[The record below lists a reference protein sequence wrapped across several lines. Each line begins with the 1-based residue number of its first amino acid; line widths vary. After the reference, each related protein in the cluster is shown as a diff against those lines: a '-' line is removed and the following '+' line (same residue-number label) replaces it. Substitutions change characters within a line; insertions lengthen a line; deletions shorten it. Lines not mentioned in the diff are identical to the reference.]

1 MLIPNL
7 SYVSEAAAYV
17 LDCQLRTNL
26 VPYTDVVGLSSKS
39 FHYDWMDRRA
49 YYRKGRP
56 FPEKLGSFQVFLT
69 GFKGATEFFQEH
81 PWPDLNNASFRGAP
95 ARKKRTQRWDASCRP
110 SSRSTSR
117 PTTATTDS
125 YNTDDEDDD
134 AANAGQPTEFWT
146 TELQQSFREELE
158 KLVILDYVMRNTD
171 RGSDNWMIRI
181 DRDTNTATIVKEPPK
196 TDGAVEQD
204 GYNRRNENMNTS
216 PPSGNGRE
224 SAVPRIGAIDNSL
237 SWPWKHP
244 DAWRSYPFGWLFLP
258 VGLIGRPF
266 SEKTRRHFLPLL
278 TSKDWWSETQV
289 KLRNCFEIDVDFQ
302 ERMFARQMA
311 VMKGQAWNV
320 VETLKTP
327 DHGPLELTRRSRVH
341 VWDDL
346 VDIPVAV
353 PLARASEEM
362 RMRAAAVNAEEHK
375 RRALA
380 AGTPA
385 IDIAEDEEEMDIS
398 AAHPSASALN
408 IALLDHLGTSL
419 PAKMES
425 TIQTSSNRF
434 NMSRENSSQNVNGA
448 QRQSSATAA
457 KEVSPPSLFTS
468 PSETRSVPRPAH
480 PFRSRTGEHRHRVSL
495 DVPRTQ
501 WLSSPNTSRY
511 SRRFSASLG
520 SGRHNDSEDDGDLGY
535 AATSE
540 REGATRR
547 VIVERL
553 EMVKSRKPLFEW
565 C

>member
-56 FPEKLGSFQVFLT
+56 FPEKLGSFQVFLK
-69 GFKGATEFFQEH
+69 GYKGATDFFREH
-81 PWPDLNNASFRGAP
+81 PWPDINDASFKDVP
-95 ARKKRTQRWDASCRP
+95 TRKKRRKRWDESCRP
-110 SSRSTSR
+110 SSRTASR
-117 PTTATTDS
+117 PGTATTDG
-125 YNTDDEDDD
+125 YATDDEDYDEED
-134 AANAGQPTEFWT
+134 PSRRAHEFWSE
-146 TELQQSFREELE
+146 ELQQSFREELE
-158 KLVILDYVMRNTD
+158 KLVILDYIMRNTD

-181 DRDTNTATIVKEPPK
+181 DRETNKASIVKEPPK
-196 TDGAVEQD
+196 TNGQLNTD
-204 GYNRRNENMNTS
+204 GYQRRDESMAASRSPSAGKETS
-216 PPSGNGRE
+216 I
-224 SAVPRIGAIDNSL
+224 PRLGAIDNSL

-289 KLRNCFEIDVDFQ
+289 KLRKCFEIDADFQ
-302 ERMFARQMA
+302 EKMFARQMA

-327 DHGPLELTRRSRVH
+327 DHGPLELTRRNRVH

-353 PLARASEEM
+353 PLPRASEEM
-362 RMRAAAVNAEEHK
+362 RRRAAAVNAADQK
-375 RRALA
+375 RRA
-380 AGTPA
+380 GTSPRN
-385 IDIAEDEEEMDIS
+385 IVEEEEEMDIS
-398 AAHPSASALN
+398 AAHPSAASAVANGDL
-408 IALLDHLGTSL
+408 LGTSL
-419 PAKMES
+419 PEHTLS
-425 TIQTSSNRF
+425 TPNRF
-434 NMSRENSSQNVNGA
+434 NISRENSSQNLHGPEIQEVV
-448 QRQSSATAA
+448 
-457 KEVSPPSLFTS
+457 KEHLSPDLP
-468 PSETRSVPRPAH
+468 PNETRLSPAPLRSARPATH
-480 PFRSRTGEHRHRVSL
+480 RSRTGNARMSYDL
-495 DVPRTQ
+495 PRAP
-501 WLSSPNTSRY
+501 WSASPVATR
-511 SRRFSASLG
+511 SRRFSLNFS
-520 SGRHNDSEDDGDLGY
+520 RRNSEGDEEDGDLGY
-535 AATSE
+535 AATAE
-540 REGATRR
+540 REGAMRK

-553 EMVKSRKPLFEW
+553 EMVKSRAPVFKW